1 MSTMMPDNQI
11 ATLKLEFA
19 RQLYD
24 RSLERHGQ
32 DHEHTR
38 LLLDYISALEHRH
51 SLASQARENRRTPRL
66 PDSVTP
72 ILKSWYLRLRAQN
85 SHSCP

>member
-1 MSTMMPDNQI
+1 MANTHSTILGSSRKASPGVPDNQI
-11 ATLKLEFA
+11 AALKLQFA

-38 LLLDYISALEHRH
+38 LLLDYISALEH
-51 SLASQARENRRTPRL
+51 
-66 PDSVTP
+66 
-72 ILKSWYLRLRAQN
+72 
-85 SHSCP
+85 

>member
-38 LLLDYISALEHRH
+38 LLLDYISALESRT
-51 SLASQARENRRTPRL
+51 SSASKGPEQSRTPLL
-66 PDSVTP
+66 PASVTP
-72 ILKSWYLRLRAQN
+72 VLRSWYLRLRAQN